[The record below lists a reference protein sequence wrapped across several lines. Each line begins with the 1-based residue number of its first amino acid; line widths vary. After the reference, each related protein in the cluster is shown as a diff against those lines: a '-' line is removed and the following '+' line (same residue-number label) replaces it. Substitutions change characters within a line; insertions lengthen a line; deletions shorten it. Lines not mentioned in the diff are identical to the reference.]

1 MVNIGLDQLI
11 LVWIGYYQ
19 FRSVNINLDRC
30 KKVSVNIGKDQLI
43 SVKMLVKA
51 YQY

>member
-19 FRSVNINLDRC
+19 SRSVNINLDRC

-43 SVKMLVKA
+43 SAKMLVKA